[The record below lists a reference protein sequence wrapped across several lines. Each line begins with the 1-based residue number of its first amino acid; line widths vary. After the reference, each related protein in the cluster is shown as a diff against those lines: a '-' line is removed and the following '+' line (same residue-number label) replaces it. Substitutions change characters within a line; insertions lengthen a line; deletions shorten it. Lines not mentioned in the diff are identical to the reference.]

1 MRVKDFL
8 ELPAL
13 KDLKLISGTSGL
25 ENEITSVNI
34 MDNPHALD
42 WFSPGELLITSGYFI
57 KDSDEAQQALMRRL
71 HSIHCPALCI
81 KPMQF
86 LHTIPPDMIRLGDEL
101 SIPVIELPYGIPFSR
116 ITSVVWET
124 LSVGYDLMNRRSLD
138 AHEAFFRASLQG
150 QGLPHIASI
159 LARMIG
165 NPVVFLDTFYNLL
178 AWEDLPGNPVPLR
191 QVAKTVGSG
200 SLLDQSYRDSLPP
213 AFEVLQTPICRYF
226 QAFGVDTVII
236 PVYVLNIHYGYILV
250 WRTMRE
256 LSANDYIALKNC
268 TMTFALERIRSQE
281 ISRARNR
288 MRRDFFQDLV
298 SGAITDPD
306 NLAYLCGLYRVNQG
320 LVYAPIILSLRFPQ
334 TASQDL
340 LEQKRQEDESLHK
353 ILRHFDAW
361 RPDGAATLH
370 AFSYREQIILLLGF
384 HPQLQDTYTPPAMK
398 DLCRQ
403 LIQQAKQIVPGL
415 CINAGIGSISPS
427 LMAFS
432 HSYRRAEE
440 ALRLALRTP
449 TQESIHHYQDFVVH
463 RFLEQNISQTE
474 MAQFFRE
481 TLEPLALQ
489 DQKSGGVLMPT
500 LEAWIENHCN
510 IVKTAKALYTHR
522 NTVIYRMERIS
533 ALLHADLKDPEE
545 LLKFQLALKVY
556 HLMHDKDA
564 FFAR

>member
-1 MRVKDFL
+1 MQVKDFL
-8 ELPAL
+8 ALPAL
-13 KDLKLISGTSGL
+13 KDLHLVSGASGL
-25 ENEITSVNI
+25 DNEITSVNI

-42 WFSPGELLITSGYFI
+42 WFSPGEMLITSGYFI
-57 KDSDEAQQALMRRL
+57 KDSAEAQRALMGRL
-71 HSIHCPALCI
+71 RSIHCPALCI

-124 LSVGYDLMNRRSLD
+124 LSVGYDMANRRSLD

-150 QGLPHIASI
+150 QGLPNIASL

-165 NPVVFLDTFYNLL
+165 NPVVFLDPFYNLL

-191 QVAKTVGSG
+191 QVAKAVGSG
-200 SLLDQSYRDSLPP
+200 GLLDQSYIASLPP
-213 AFEVLQTPICRYF
+213 AFEVLQTPICRHF
-226 QAFGVDTVII
+226 HAFGVDTVII

-250 WRTMRE
+250 WHTMRE

-298 SGAITDPD
+298 SGAITDQD
-306 NLAYLCGLYRVNQG
+306 NLAYLCDLYRVNQG
-320 LVYAPIILSLRFPQ
+320 LVYAPIILSIRFTQ
-334 TASQDL
+334 TSSPDL
-340 LEQKRQEDESLHK
+340 LEQKREEEASLLK
-353 ILRHFDAW
+353 ILRHFDSW
-361 RPDGAATLH
+361 RPDGAAALH

-384 HPQLQDTYTPPAMK
+384 HANAQDAYTTPAMK
-398 DLCRQ
+398 LLCRL
-403 LIQQAKQIVPGL
+403 LIQQAKQAVPSL
-415 CINAGIGSISPS
+415 HINAGIGSVSPN
-427 LMAFS
+427 LMVFS
-432 HSYRRAEE
+432 HSYRQAEE

-449 TQESIHHYQDFVVH
+449 HQESIHHYQDFVVH
-463 RFLEQNISQTE
+463 RFLEENINPGE

-481 TLEPLALQ
+481 TLEPLALH
-489 DQKSGGVLMPT
+489 DQKSGGVLMDT

-522 NTVIYRMERIS
+522 NTVVYRMERIAS
-533 ALLHADLKDPEE
+533 LLHADLKNPEE

-556 HLMHDKDA
+556 HLMNDKDA
-564 FFAR
+564 RFTR